1 MLSAYSLDNGAVL
14 AMEAHKDDGPFHC
27 PQCEEEVI
35 LKQGRVKIAHFA
47 HFPDADCSY
56 ASEPESA
63 EHLSV
68 KLEIYE
74 ALKAEPGVSKLQ
86 VERYLKEVRP
96 DISFCYEN
104 RYIAIE
110 VQISPLRFDELI
122 RRTTAYAQKNIYVLW
137 TPILPMNVFSGRYA
151 PKAWERT
158 IHELYEGVVYYWVS
172 GLEVVPVE
180 FEEYL
185 LSPSWYSSQEKP
197 SKRFITPSLDAT
209 TSLLNLSPL
218 NQPRRYPYPPARLWG
233 LPFED
238 VESQE

>member
-122 RRTTAYAQKNIYVLW
+122 RRTTIYAQKIS
-137 TPILPMNVFSGRYA
+137 TSCGR
-151 PKAWERT
+151 
-158 IHELYEGVVYYWVS
+158 
-172 GLEVVPVE
+172 
-180 FEEYL
+180 
-185 LSPSWYSSQEKP
+185 PSCQWMSSQ
-197 SKRFITPSLDAT
+197 DAT
-209 TSLLNLSPL
+209 HRRRGNERSTSCMRASSTT
-218 NQPRRYPYPPARLWG
+218 G
-233 LPFED
+233 
-238 VESQE
+238 